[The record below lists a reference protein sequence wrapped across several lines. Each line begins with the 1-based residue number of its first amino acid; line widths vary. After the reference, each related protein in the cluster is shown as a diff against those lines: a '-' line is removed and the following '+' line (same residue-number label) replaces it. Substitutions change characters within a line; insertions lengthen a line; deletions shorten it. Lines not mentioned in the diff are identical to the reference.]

1 VLLTLKAFALTRIVT
16 KNSHLPATTALGSM
30 GKDYR
35 FEGLRAEANVLMPN
49 FTPLAYK
56 RMYEIYGKRCV
67 SEPTGACG
75 FCMQGLGGGSRTA
88 LLTRSRRSSDSGR
101 EPTGG
106 GDMFRKIEAII
117 REEALDAV
125 RTALSDIGIVGMN
138 VFEIR
143 GHGRLGSQEHSWRYT
158 YLHKDMLPKIQLNI
172 ILSEHNVERT
182 VEAIMQAARTG
193 KEGDGIIFI
202 SPVEDVV
209 RVRTGERGAEAL
221 SYPGDIDARRTR

>member
-1 VLLTLKAFALTRIVT
+1 
-16 KNSHLPATTALGSM
+16 
-30 GKDYR
+30 
-35 FEGLRAEANVLMPN
+35 
-49 FTPLAYK
+49 
-56 RMYEIYGKRCV
+56 
-67 SEPTGACG
+67 
-75 FCMQGLGGGSRTA
+75 
-88 LLTRSRRSSDSGR
+88 
-101 EPTGG
+101 
-106 GDMFRKIEAII
+106 MFRKIEAII